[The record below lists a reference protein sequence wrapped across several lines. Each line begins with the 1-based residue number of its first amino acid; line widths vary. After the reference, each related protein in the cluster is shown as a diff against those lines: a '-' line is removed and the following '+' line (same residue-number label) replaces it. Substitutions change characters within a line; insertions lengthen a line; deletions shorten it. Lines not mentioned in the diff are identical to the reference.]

1 MDNISIIIPTL
12 NRKKEL
18 YNTIMFLSS
27 QTLKGF
33 EIIII
38 DQNKFYD
45 INYYKNIQKT
55 FKNLSFNIFQQE
67 MPNASAARNLG
78 AQKAKKNILLFID
91 DDVLIKNKFFLNN
104 HLKNYKDSKNN
115 IIAGKVIDYPF
126 VKKKRFNYNNFYFF
140 SLNSNNKIYLY
151 GIGRSCNLSVRK
163 TLYLKLNGMDI
174 NFKNGAHKEETDFL
188 FRAKKIK
195 IKVLFVPDC
204 YLIHLKQKTG
214 GIRNFNY
221 FKRVFY
227 SMFGDFYF
235 SIKHLFNSNLFWN
248 IIFFLR
254 RFILNKGSFNIIKLF
269 TNILII
275 IPSFLYALFIFGRK
289 FLITKK

>member
-18 YNTIMFLSS
+18 HNTIISLNS
-27 QTLKGF
+27 QILKGF

-45 INYYKNIQKT
+45 IDHYKNIKNT
-55 FKNLSFNIFQQE
+55 FKKLSLNIFKQE
-67 MPNASAARNLG
+67 MPNASLARNLG
-78 AQKAKKNILLFID
+78 AKKAKNNILLFID
-91 DDVLIKNKFFLNN
+91 DDVLIKNKLYLTN
-104 HLKNYKDSKNN
+104 HLKNYKDPKNN
-115 IIAGKVIDYPF
+115 IIAGKIIDYPF
-126 VKKKRFNYNNFYFF
+126 EKKKRFNGNNFYFF
-140 SLNSNNKIYLY
+140 SLNSNKKIYLY

-163 TLYLKLNGMDI
+163 ALYLKLNGMDV

-188 FRAKKIK
+188 FRAKNKK
-195 IKVLFVPDC
+195 IKVLFDPDC
-204 YLIHLKQKTG
+204 YLIHLKKKTG

-221 FKRVFY
+221 FTKIFY

-235 SIKHLFNSNLFWN
+235 SIKHIFNSNLFWN
-248 IIFFLR
+248 IVFFLR
-254 RFILNKGSFNIIKLF
+254 RFIINKGSFNIIRLL

-275 IPSFLYALFIFGRK
+275 IPSFLYALFVFCSK
-289 FLITKK
+289 FLIKKK

>member
-45 INYYKNIQKT
+45 INYYKNIQNI
-55 FKNLSFNIFQQE
+55 FKNLSFNILQQE

-126 VKKKRFNYNNFYFF
+126 VKKKRFNNNNFYFF

-163 TLYLKLNGMDI
+163 TLYLKLNGMDV

-204 YLIHLKQKTG
+204 YLVHLKQKTG

-235 SIKHLFNSNLFWN
+235 SIKHLFNSNLIWN

-275 IPSFLYALFIFGRK
+275 IPSFLYALFIFCRK
-289 FLITKK
+289 FLIIKK